1 MTTATSKPS
10 ILWFQ
15 LIGLSLV
22 QGAISLTWL
31 LYRLYLPQLLAS
43 LGFPGLFST
52 IIIIENALGVIIEPI
67 AGNFSDR
74 QRRWLGTRFPLIS
87 LGVIL
92 SSALF
97 IAIPAFYIFGQS
109 LNSLHW
115 IFPIILIL
123 WAVAMAIFRSPV
135 TALLGQYA
143 GEKKLP
149 QAMSFLV
156 FMGGI
161 VGAIRPISS
170 QFILS
175 FGSGVTF
182 TIGSLVLLG
191 SVGVLRYFN
200 PDLSVISQS
209 EEPTQKLYFRNLV
222 FIAILGLFAAL
233 GTRSIL
239 GEIFPQVIKNYGGN
253 PQLIMF
259 SGLVL
264 LAFASIPA
272 GLFAVKISNHKAT
285 LIGLVTTAI
294 LLLFLSF
301 ITNKIL
307 IILVGLLLIA
317 SYSLVAN
324 GIVPIAFS
332 LVPSHQGGL
341 GMGVYFGAFSLAM
354 SGYELIVKYLGT
366 LNLIIS
372 YRLGIIAFL
381 IIAFLVLFLP
391 QLTSSKMANGT

>member
-1 MTTATSKPS
+1 MSTSNSKPS

-31 LYRLYLPQLLAS
+31 LYRLYVPQLLITF
-43 LGFPGLFST
+43 GFPDLFPT
-52 IIIIENALGVIIEPI
+52 ILVIENALGVIIEPI

-92 SSALF
+92 ASGLF

-115 IFPIILIL
+115 IFPILLIL

-143 GEKKLP
+143 VETKLP
-149 QAMSFLV
+149 QAMSILI

-161 VGAIRPISS
+161 IGAIRPISS

-175 FGSGVTF
+175 LGSGITF

-209 EEPTQKLYFRNLV
+209 EESAQKLYLRNLV
-222 FIAILGLFAAL
+222 FVALLGLFAAW
-233 GTRSIL
+233 GTRLIL
-239 GEIFPQVIKNYGGN
+239 GEVFPQVIKNSGGDVKW
-253 PQLIMF
+253 IMF
-259 SGLVL
+259 SGFIL

-272 GLFAVKISNHKAT
+272 GLFAVKIGNNKAT
-285 LIGLVTTAI
+285 LIGLITTAI
-294 LLLFLSF
+294 LLLFSSF
-301 ITNKIL
+301 IVNKII
-307 IILVGLLLIA
+307 IILISLLLIA

-324 GIVPIAFS
+324 GIIPIAFS
-332 LVPSHQGGL
+332 LIPSHKGGL
-341 GMGVYFGAFSLAM
+341 GIGVYFGAFSLAM
-354 SGYELIVKYLGT
+354 SGYDFIVKQPGT
-366 LNLIIS
+366 VNLIIS
-372 YRLGIIAFL
+372 YRLGMMAFL
-381 IIAFLVLFLP
+381 ITTFLVLFLP
-391 QLTSSKMANGT
+391 KLTVPKITQ

>member
-1 MTTATSKPS
+1 MATSTSKPS

-31 LYRLYLPQLLAS
+31 LYRLYVPQLLAAF
-43 LGFPGLFST
+43 GFPGLFPT
-52 IIIIENALGVIIEPI
+52 ILVIENALGVIIEPI

-92 SSALF
+92 ASGLF

-115 IFPIILIL
+115 IFPILLIL

-143 GEKKLP
+143 TETKLP
-149 QAMSFLV
+149 QAMSFLI

-170 QFILS
+170 KFILS
-175 FGSGVTF
+175 LGSGVTF

-222 FIAILGLFAAL
+222 FIALLGLFAAW
-233 GTRSIL
+233 GTRLIL
-239 GEIFPQVIKNYGGN
+239 GEVFPQVIKNLGGN
-253 PQLIMF
+253 VNWIMF
-259 SGLVL
+259 SGFIL

-285 LIGLVTTAI
+285 LIGLITTAA
-294 LLLFLSF
+294 LLLFSSF
-301 ITNKIL
+301 ITNKL
-307 IILVGLLLIA
+307 LVIIVSLLLIA
-317 SYSLVAN
+317 SYSLIAN
-324 GIVPIAFS
+324 GIIPIAFS
-332 LVPSHQGGL
+332 LVPSHKGGL
-341 GMGVYFGAFSLAM
+341 GIGVYFGAFSLAM
-354 SGYELIVKYLGT
+354 SGYDFMVKYLGT
-366 LNLIIS
+366 VNLMIS
-372 YRLGIIAFL
+372 YRLGMIAFL
-381 IIAFLVLFLP
+381 IITFLVLFLP
-391 QLTSSKMANGT
+391 QLTIPKITK

>member
-1 MTTATSKPS
+1 MSTSTSKPS

-31 LYRLYLPQLLAS
+31 LYRLYVPQLLAS
-43 LGFPGLFST
+43 LGFPGLFPT
-52 IIIIENALGVIIEPI
+52 ILVIENALGVIIEPI

-92 SSALF
+92 ASALF

-115 IFPIILIL
+115 IFPILLIL
-123 WAVAMAIFRSPV
+123 WAVAMALFRSPV

-143 GEKKLP
+143 AQTKLP
-149 QAMSFLV
+149 QAMSILV
-156 FMGGI
+156 VMGGI

-175 FGSGVTF
+175 LGSGITF

-191 SVGVLRYFN
+191 SVGILRYFN
-200 PDLSVISQS
+200 PDLSVIPQS

-222 FIAILGLFAAL
+222 FVALLGLFVAL
-233 GTRSIL
+233 GSRLIL
-239 GEIFPQVIKNYGGN
+239 GEVFPQIIKNYGGN
-253 PQLIMF
+253 TQLIMF
-259 SGLVL
+259 SGLIL
-264 LAFASIPA
+264 LAFTSIPA
-272 GLFAVKISNHKAT
+272 GLFAVKIGNNKAT
-285 LIGLVTTAI
+285 LLGLITTAI
-294 LLLFLSF
+294 LLLFSSF
-301 ITNKIL
+301 VVNKII
-307 IILVGLLLIA
+307 IILVSLLMIA

-332 LVPSHQGGL
+332 LFPSQKSGL
-341 GMGVYFGAFSLAM
+341 GIGVYFGAFSLAM
-354 SGYELIVKYLGT
+354 SGYDFIIKQLGT
-366 LNLIIS
+366 VDLIIN
-372 YRLGIIAFL
+372 YRLGMMAFL
-381 IIAFLVLFLP
+381 ITTFLVLFLP
-391 QLTSSKMANGT
+391 KLTIPKITE